1 MKSYFEC
8 MEEIND
14 EELYNG
20 LLAYGLFSEKLPP
33 VFSSEN
39 FKKYCDTWKEDII
52 NSKKF
57 LKEEYGYIVFDVI
70 RNTNV
75 PRTLGIPNPIGYYKL
90 CKILENNWGKIQEHF
105 KKYTSGEKYKTSRI
119 HIRKI
124 QENKS
129 LFEMNYNNWKID
141 GTPKLDLL
149 LGAKYIV
156 HADISNCF
164 PSIYTHSL
172 PWALVGKEK
181 AKSNRYTD
189 WYNYIDKACRGIK
202 NGETHGILIGPH
214 TSNILSEII
223 LVVIDEKLRRKWN
236 YFRHIDDYTC
246 YVKTQEDAKSFVK
259 DLSEELQKYGLS
271 LNHKKTS
278 FEELPISLEEEWIS
292 KLSTFPIISS
302 YGNTSYK
309 EVSNFLDLSIKLMK
323 ENNMNSAILNY
334 AIKTLSGQKKLTES
348 AKKCCKKR
356 IMHLAIIY
364 PYLIPLIEKH
374 VFIPYKVSIEEMKE
388 FVEEVYYDGL
398 KNGNYEQ
405 ICYSL
410 YYSIKYSFKLDS
422 LKSNRIFECDN
433 CIYKLLIWM
442 YYKKQDNKEIL
453 DKIEEHSL
461 ELVKNLEFE
470 QNWLFVYEVLTKE
483 HFSGFNDKLVK
494 SNDIWILMKEK
505 NISFLRKE
513 FINIKCI

>member
-39 FKKYCDTWKEDII
+39 FKKHCDTLEDDIN

-57 LKEEYGYIVFDVI
+57 LNGDYGYMVFDVI

-90 CKILENNWGKIQEHF
+90 CKILGKNWKIIKDHF
-105 KKYTSGEKYKTSRI
+105 KKYTSNGKYKTSRI

-124 QENKS
+124 QGNKS

-156 HADISNCF
+156 QADISNCF

-172 PWALVGKEK
+172 SWALVGKQK
-181 AKSNRYTD
+181 AKINRYTD
-189 WYNYIDKACRGIK
+189 DWYNNIDKACRGIK

-292 KLSTFPIISS
+292 RLSTFPIISP

-309 EVSNFLDLSIKLMK
+309 AVSIFLDLSIKLMK

-334 AIKTLSGQKKLTES
+334 AIKTLSGQKKLTEN

-356 IMHLAIIY
+356 IMQLTVIY
-364 PYLIPLIEKH
+364 PYLIPLMEKH

-388 FVEEVYYDGL
+388 FAEEVYYDGL

-442 YYKKQDNKEIL
+442 YYKKQDNKEII

-461 ELVKNLEFE
+461 ELVNNSEFE
-470 QNWLFVYEVLTKE
+470 QNWLFIYEVLSLTELEKYKNE
-483 HFSGFNDKLVK
+483 NRIK
-494 SNDIWILMKEK
+494 SIERWISMKKEK
-505 NISFLRKE
+505 VSFIRKE
-513 FINIKCI
+513 FS

>member
-1 MKSYFEC
+1 MKSYFKC
-8 MEEIND
+8 MKEIDD

-39 FKKYCDTWKEDII
+39 YKEYCDTLNDNI
-52 NSKKF
+52 NSKNF
-57 LKEEYGYIVFDVI
+57 LNGDYGYMIFDVI

-90 CKILENNWGKIQEHF
+90 CKILEKNWEMIKEHF
-105 KKYTSGEKYKTSRI
+105 KKYTSDGKYKISRI

-124 QENKS
+124 QGNKS
-129 LFEMNYNNWKID
+129 LFEMNYNNWRID
-141 GTPKLDLL
+141 GTPELDLL
-149 LGAKYIV
+149 LGTKYIV

-164 PSIYTHSL
+164 PSVYTHSL
-172 PWALVGKEK
+172 PWALVGKQI
-181 AKSNRYTD
+181 AKTNRNKD
-189 WYNYIDKACRGIK
+189 WYNDIDKACSGIK

-214 TSNILSEII
+214 SSNILSEII
-223 LVVIDEKLRRKWN
+223 LVVIDDKLSRKWN
-236 YFRHIDDYTC
+236 YYRNIDDYTC

-271 LNHKKTS
+271 LNHKKT
-278 FEELPISLEEEWIS
+278 FYEELPISLEEEWIS
-292 KLSTFPIISS
+292 RLSTFPITSP
-302 YGNTSYK
+302 YGSTSYK

-356 IMHLAIIY
+356 IMHLAVIY
-364 PYLIPLIEKH
+364 PYLIPLIEKY

-388 FVEEVYYDGL
+388 FAEEVYYDGL

-442 YYKKQDNKEIL
+442 YYKKQDNKINI
-453 DKIEEHSL
+453 DIIKNHAM
-461 ELVKNLEFE
+461 ELVENSEFE
-470 QNWLFVYEVLTKE
+470 QNWLFIYEVLSLTDLKRY
-483 HFSGFNDKLVK
+483 SNNKKIK
-494 SNDIWILMKEK
+494 SIERWILMKETG
-505 NISFLRKE
+505 ISFIRKE
-513 FINIKCI
+513 FS

>member
-39 FKKYCDTWKEDII
+39 FKKHCDTLEDDIN

-57 LKEEYGYIVFDVI
+57 LNGDYGYMVFDVI

-90 CKILENNWGKIQEHF
+90 CKILEKNWKIIKDHF
-105 KKYTSGEKYKTSRI
+105 KKYTSNGKYKTSRI

-124 QENKS
+124 QGNKS

-141 GTPKLDLL
+141 RTPKLDLL

-156 HADISNCF
+156 QADISNCF

-172 PWALVGKEK
+172 SWALVGKQK
-181 AKSNRYTD
+181 AKINRYTD
-189 WYNYIDKACRGIK
+189 DWYNNIDKACRGIK

-292 KLSTFPIISS
+292 RLSTFPIISP

-309 EVSNFLDLSIKLMK
+309 EVSIFLDLSIKLMK

-334 AIKTLSGQKKLTES
+334 AIKTLSGQKKLTEN

-356 IMHLAIIY
+356 IMQLAVIY
-364 PYLIPLIEKH
+364 PYLIPLMEKH

-388 FVEEVYYDGL
+388 FAEEVYYDGL

-442 YYKKQDNKEIL
+442 YYKKQDNKEII

-461 ELVKNLEFE
+461 ELVNNSEFE
-470 QNWLFVYEVLTKE
+470 QNWLFIYEVLSLTELEKYKNE
-483 HFSGFNDKLVK
+483 NRIK
-494 SNDIWILMKEK
+494 SIERWISMKKEK
-505 NISFLRKE
+505 VSFIRKE
-513 FINIKCI
+513 FS

>member
-1 MKSYFEC
+1 MK
-8 MEEIND
+8 EIDD

-39 FKKYCDTWKEDII
+39 YKEYCDTLNDNI
-52 NSKKF
+52 NSKNF
-57 LKEEYGYIVFDVI
+57 LNGDYGYMIFDVI

-90 CKILENNWGKIQEHF
+90 CKILEKNWEMIKEHF
-105 KKYTSGEKYKTSRI
+105 KKYTSDGKYKISRI

-124 QENKS
+124 QGNKS
-129 LFEMNYNNWKID
+129 LFEMNYNNWRID
-141 GTPKLDLL
+141 GTPELDLL
-149 LGAKYIV
+149 LGTKYIV

-164 PSIYTHSL
+164 PSVYTHSL
-172 PWALVGKEK
+172 PWALVGKQI
-181 AKSNRYTD
+181 AKTNRNKD
-189 WYNYIDKACRGIK
+189 WYNDIDKACSGIK

-214 TSNILSEII
+214 SSNILSEII
-223 LVVIDEKLRRKWN
+223 LVVIDDKLSRKWN
-236 YFRHIDDYTC
+236 YYRNIDDYTC

-271 LNHKKTS
+271 LNHKKT
-278 FEELPISLEEEWIS
+278 FYEELPISLEEEWIS
-292 KLSTFPIISS
+292 RLSTFPITSP
-302 YGNTSYK
+302 YGSTSYK

-356 IMHLAIIY
+356 IMHLAVIY
-364 PYLIPLIEKH
+364 PYLIPLIEKY

-388 FVEEVYYDGL
+388 FAEEVYYDGL

-442 YYKKQDNKEIL
+442 YYKKQDNKINI
-453 DKIEEHSL
+453 DIIKNHAM
-461 ELVKNLEFE
+461 ELVENSEFE
-470 QNWLFVYEVLTKE
+470 QNWLFIYEVLSLTDLKRY
-483 HFSGFNDKLVK
+483 SNNKKIK
-494 SNDIWILMKEK
+494 SIERWILMKETG
-505 NISFLRKE
+505 ISFIRKE
-513 FINIKCI
+513 FS

>member
-1 MKSYFEC
+1 MKSYFKC
-8 MEEIND
+8 MKEID
-14 EELYNG
+14 AEELYNG

-39 FKKYCDTWKEDII
+39 YKEHCDTLNDNI

-57 LKEEYGYIVFDVI
+57 LNGDYGYMIFDVI

-90 CKILENNWGKIQEHF
+90 CKILEKNWEMIKEHF
-105 KKYTSGEKYKTSRI
+105 KKYTSDGKYKISRI

-124 QENKS
+124 QGNKS
-129 LFEMNYNNWKID
+129 LFEMNYNNWRID
-141 GTPKLDLL
+141 GTPELDLL
-149 LGAKYIV
+149 LGTKYMV

-164 PSIYTHSL
+164 PSVYTHSL
-172 PWALVGKEK
+172 PWALVGKQN
-181 AKSNRYTD
+181 AKTNRNKN
-189 WYNYIDKACRGIK
+189 WYNDIDKACRGIK

-214 TSNILSEII
+214 SSNILSEII
-223 LVVIDEKLRRKWN
+223 LVVIDDKLSRKWN
-236 YFRHIDDYTC
+236 YYRNIDDYTC

-271 LNHKKTS
+271 LNHKKT
-278 FEELPISLEEEWIS
+278 FYEELPISLEEEWIS
-292 KLSTFPIISS
+292 RLSTFPITSP
-302 YGNTSYK
+302 YGSTSYK

-356 IMHLAIIY
+356 IMHLAVIY
-364 PYLIPLIEKH
+364 PYLIPLIEKY
-374 VFIPYKVSIEEMKE
+374 VFIPYKVSIGEMKE
-388 FVEEVYYDGL
+388 FAEEVYYDGL

-442 YYKKQDNKEIL
+442 YYKKQDNKEII

-461 ELVKNLEFE
+461 ELVENSEFE
-470 QNWLFVYEVLTKE
+470 QNWLFIYEVLSLTDLKRY
-483 HFSGFNDKLVK
+483 SNNKKIK
-494 SNDIWILMKEK
+494 SIERWILMKETG
-505 NISFLRKE
+505 ISFIRKE
-513 FINIKCI
+513 FS

>member
-1 MKSYFEC
+1 MKSYFKC
-8 MEEIND
+8 MKEIDD

-39 FKKYCDTWKEDII
+39 YKEYCDTLNDNI
-52 NSKKF
+52 NSKNF
-57 LKEEYGYIVFDVI
+57 LNGDYGYMIFDVI

-90 CKILENNWGKIQEHF
+90 CKILEKNWEMIKEHF
-105 KKYTSGEKYKTSRI
+105 KKYTSDWKYKISRI

-129 LFEMNYNNWKID
+129 LFEMNYNNWRID
-141 GTPKLDLL
+141 GTPELDLL
-149 LGAKYIV
+149 LGTKYIV

-164 PSIYTHSL
+164 PSVYTHSL
-172 PWALVGKEK
+172 PWALVGKQN
-181 AKSNRYTD
+181 AKTNRNKD
-189 WYNYIDKACRGIK
+189 WYNDIDKACRGIK

-214 TSNILSEII
+214 SSNILSEII
-223 LVVIDEKLRRKWN
+223 LVVIDDKLSRKWN
-236 YFRHIDDYTC
+236 YYRNIDDYTC

-271 LNHKKTS
+271 LNHKKT
-278 FEELPISLEEEWIS
+278 FYEELPISLEEEWIS
-292 KLSTFPIISS
+292 RLSTFPITSS
-302 YGNTSYK
+302 YGSTSYK

-356 IMHLAIIY
+356 IMHLAVIY
-364 PYLIPLIEKH
+364 PYLIPLIEKY

-388 FVEEVYYDGL
+388 FAEEVYYDGL

-442 YYKKQDNKEIL
+442 YYKKQENKEII

-461 ELVKNLEFE
+461 ELVENSEFE
-470 QNWLFVYEVLTKE
+470 QNWLFIYEVLSLTDLKRY
-483 HFSGFNDKLVK
+483 SNNKKIK
-494 SNDIWILMKEK
+494 SIERWILMKETG
-505 NISFLRKE
+505 ISFIRKE
-513 FINIKCI
+513 FS